1 MDRQINCINFK
12 GLMRHLQNSC
22 SEEQIE
28 KALDGLLN
36 NEAYLV
42 ADKYQPQRLSPVTLD
57 HLTDPAYWVSNEF
70 SLKLLGNVRTALP
83 GDDPLFRAGEES
95 ARRHLSKSL
104 LSIAKLLS
112 PKHLARHASR
122 LNARFNRTKQVQL
135 TSLST
140 DSACFEL
147 TYLPGIRVTKDVCD
161 WNRGI
166 YAGMAKVAGAKNV
179 ICQETRCVLNG
190 DDSCVFLLQWTKPS
204 LWKRFARWLL
214 RPLGRELWD
223 SYEATIQERDNLIQ
237 HLAQSEERYRALAEN
252 SLTGVYLSREGM
264 FTYANERLAQ
274 LLGYPVNE
282 VVGKPVSELLPNQGA
297 MCHETAAGSNDVH
310 LLDEQCREL
319 RLQRPDGHEVWLQV
333 LARGLHNQGERVLMG
348 NVVDISALKRSEQ
361 ALQESEERF
370 RQLAE
375 LLPETIFEMDVKG
388 RITFANR
395 KAFEHFGYSPE
406 DLERGLSAFDMIVP
420 EKRRQV
426 MENTQRLLNG
436 EALGLHEVR
445 ALRKDGTTFPAMLN
459 SSVVWRDNQA
469 KGLRGI
475 LMDISRS
482 KKLEAQLLHSQKM
495 EAVGTL
501 ARGIAHDFNN
511 ILAIM
516 LGYTEMAL
524 YRSPEGTDLRRY
536 LLAIDGAIKR
546 ARDLTRQILTFS
558 KQSKLE
564 LRPVK
569 IDQIVEEA
577 LKLLRASLPKNIEFQ
592 LNFCSDSLVM
602 ADPTQIHQVIMN
614 ICTNAGHAMREK
626 GGTLVIELSD
636 VHLDA
641 SAAARMPDTKKGPHV
656 KLSIR
661 DSGHGMSPE
670 VLEHIFE
677 PFFTTKA
684 QGEGTGLGLA
694 VVHGIVTSLHGAIL
708 ASSEPGQGTVFNI
721 YLPILVPSMRSDQ
734 KLPHT
739 ALPVGRERVLLV
751 EDEPALVDIEKLH
764 LESLGYTVEACN
776 DSVEAL
782 ERFKQRP
789 NDFDLVITDLT
800 MPLMRGDALAMA
812 LMEIRP
818 DLPVILCT
826 GFNDKIAESTARH
839 IGIKALLVKPVKREK
854 LAETIR
860 AVLRNELDRATTAT
874 GV

>member
-1 MDRQINCINFK
+1 MDRQINCVNFK
-12 GLMRHLQNSC
+12 GLIRCLQSRF
-22 SEEQIE
+22 SEEQIDNI
-28 KALDGLLN
+28 LSDLLN

-42 ADKYQPQRLSPVTLD
+42 ADKYQPQRLTPVTLV

-70 SLKLLGNVRTALP
+70 SLKLLANVRAVLP
-83 GDDPLFRAGEES
+83 GDDPLFRAGEEC

-104 LSIAKLLS
+104 LFVARLLH
-112 PKHLARHASR
+112 PKRLAHQAER

-135 TSLST
+135 TNVT
-140 DSACFEL
+140 ADSACFQL
-147 TYLPGIRVTKDVCD
+147 TYRPGVRVTRDVCD
-161 WNRGI
+161 WNRGV
-166 YAGMAKVAGAKNV
+166 YAGMAKMAGAKNV
-179 ICQETRCVLNG
+179 ICQETQCVLDG

-204 LWKRFARWLL
+204 LWKRLTRWLL
-214 RPLGRELWD
+214 RPLTKELWD
-223 SYEATIQERDNLIQ
+223 SYEATIHERDNLIQ
-237 HLAQSEERYRALAEN
+237 HLVQSEERYRALAEN
-252 SLTGVYLSREGM
+252 SLTGVYISRDGT

-274 LLGYPVNE
+274 LLGYPVAE
-282 VVGKPVSELLPNQGA
+282 VLGKPVSELLPNQETGGGA
-297 MCHETAAGSNDVH
+297 AAVSADGSSVRE
-310 LLDEQCREL
+310 EQCREL
-319 RLQRPDGHEVWLQV
+319 HLQRPDGHGVWLQV
-333 LARGLHNQGERVLMG
+333 LARRVCNQGERVLMG

-361 ALQESEERF
+361 ALQQSEERF

-406 DLERGLSAFDMIVP
+406 DFERGLNAFDMIVP
-420 EKRRQV
+420 EERQQV

-459 SSVVWRDNQA
+459 SSVIWRDNQA
-469 KGLRGI
+469 MGLRGI

-482 KKLEAQLLHSQKM
+482 RKLEAQLLHSQKM
-495 EAVGTL
+495 EAIGTL

-524 YRSPEGTDLRRY
+524 YRSAEGTDLRRY

-546 ARDLTRQILTFS
+546 ARDLTGQILTFS

-564 LRPVK
+564 LRPVQ
-569 IDQIVEEA
+569 IDQIVKEA

-592 LNFCSDSLVM
+592 LNFSSDSLVM

-626 GGTLVIELSD
+626 GGTLAIELSD

-641 SAAARMPDTKKGPHV
+641 GAAARLPDIKKGPHV

-694 VVHGIVTSLHGAIL
+694 LVHGIVTSLRGAIV
-708 ASSEPGQGTVFNI
+708 ASSEAGQGTVFDI
-721 YLPILVPSMRSDQ
+721 HLPAMETNLRPDR
-734 KLPHT
+734 KAAGT
-739 ALPVGRERVLLV
+739 ALPVGTERVLLV
-751 EDEPALVDIEKLH
+751 EDEPALVNIAKLH
-764 LESLGYTVEACN
+764 LESLGYVVTTCTS
-776 DSVEAL
+776 SVEAL
-782 ERFKQRP
+782 ERFRQRP
-789 NDFDLVITDLT
+789 NDFDLIITDLA

-812 LMEIRP
+812 MLEIRP
-818 DLPVILCT
+818 EVPIILCT
-826 GFNDKIAESTARH
+826 GFNEKIAENAARQ
-839 IGIKALLVKPVKREK
+839 IGIKALLVKPVKREE
-854 LAETIR
+854 LAKTIR
-860 AVLRNELDRATTAT
+860 AVLRNEADRETTAT
-874 GV
+874 AK